1 MGGPFP
7 GMDPWLE
14 EPSLWSG
21 VHASL
26 IIYIRDQLQPQ
37 LRPRY
42 IAAVEERVYVATADR
57 MVIPDVSVRRGRK
70 DEPAPSVTAVLQ
82 PDEPV
87 VVEVVEDEV
96 HEPYLHIIDPHS
108 GEQIVTVI
116 EVLSPSNKVKG
127 EGRDLYLAKQQQV
140 LSSEANLV
148 EIDLLRSGPYAL
160 GVPEA
165 DAQQVGRYDY
175 LVAVSR
181 ARDRHKRF
189 FLYPRLV
196 RDPLP
201 RLAIPLR
208 PTDADVI
215 LDLQPLLDRVYDIGG
230 YEDRIDYG
238 KPCIPR
244 LQTDDEVW
252 AQELIRSWQ
261 AARHA

>member
-1 MGGPFP
+1 M
-7 GMDPWLE
+7 
-14 EPSLWSG
+14 
-21 VHASL
+21 
-26 IIYIRDQLQPQ
+26 
-37 LRPRY
+37 
-42 IAAVEERVYVATADR
+42 
-57 MVIPDVSVRRGRK
+57 
-70 DEPAPSVTAVLQ
+70 
-82 PDEPV
+82 
-87 VVEVVEDEV
+87 
-96 HEPYLHIIDPHS
+96 
-108 GEQIVTVI
+108 
-116 EVLSPSNKVKG
+116 
-127 EGRDLYLAKQQQV
+127 
-140 LSSEANLV
+140 
-148 EIDLLRSGPYAL
+148 
-160 GVPEA
+160 
-165 DAQQVGRYDY
+165 
-175 LVAVSR
+175 SR

-238 KPCIPR
+238 KPCILR